1 MTLFISGSSSK
12 TDFAGG
18 YQVTVKD
25 DPADGRFSVDS
36 ALKLVPKYN
45 SITGTEVMF
54 VCQDSDGSSSLV
66 TMSQDKVGAL
76 NLGQNK
82 FTKLNIN
89 SDSSYNCFA
98 HGRLH
103 FSTTEAKTFYV
114 VDQSNGETHK
124 FAFNGE
130 NINSALS
137 CNEATKKALGKLCKI
152 GEDKITL
159 SSSCS
164 GSPPANIISGFV
176 SSGTAYLFDGDNTV
190 YYFDATIFS
199 GSGSQVDLKKADSS
213 SAWYLESSDDVTTSN
228 STCK

>member
-54 VCQDSDGSSSLV
+54 VCQDSDSGSSLI
-66 TMSQDKVGAL
+66 TMSQDKIGAL

-82 FTKLNIN
+82 FTQLPIK
-89 SDSSYNCFA
+89 SYDLPGCYANDQ
-98 HGRLH
+98 LH
-103 FSTTEAKTFYV
+103 FSTTEAKSFYL
-114 VDQSNGETHK
+114 VDQSSGNVDK
-124 FAFNGE
+124 KIFNGKS
-130 NINSALS
+130 ISGSNSCDKS
-137 CNEATKKALGKLCKI
+137 PQNFGKLCKI

-159 SSSCS
+159 SKSCS

-176 SSGTAYLFDGDNTV
+176 SSGTAYLFDGDNAV

-199 GSGSQVDLKKADSS
+199 GSGSQVDLKKVSS
-213 SAWYLESSDDVTTSN
+213 SFAWYLQSSDDVTTSN